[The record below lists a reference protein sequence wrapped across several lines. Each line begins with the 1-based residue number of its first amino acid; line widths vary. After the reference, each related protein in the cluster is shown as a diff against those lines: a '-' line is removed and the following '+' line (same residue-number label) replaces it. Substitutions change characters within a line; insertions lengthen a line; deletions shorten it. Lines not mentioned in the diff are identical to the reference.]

1 MATIITDSNI
11 DKILS
16 QDKLVVIDFW
26 AEWCAPCRRL
36 APIIAELAEIY
47 NEKVIIG
54 KCDTE
59 DGEQATQRFSV
70 RNLPTIV
77 FVKNGAEVDRI
88 VGAVTKSKIQ
98 ETIENHI

>member
-11 DKILS
+11 NEILN
-16 QDKLVVIDFW
+16 QEKLVVIDFW
-26 AEWCAPCRRL
+26 AEWCAPCRRI
-36 APIIAELAEIY
+36 ASIISELADIY
-47 NEKVIIG
+47 NEKAVIG

-59 DGEQATQRFSV
+59 DGEQTTEQFSV

-77 FVKNGAEVDRI
+77 FVKNGVEIDRI

-98 ETIENHI
+98 ETIEKNL